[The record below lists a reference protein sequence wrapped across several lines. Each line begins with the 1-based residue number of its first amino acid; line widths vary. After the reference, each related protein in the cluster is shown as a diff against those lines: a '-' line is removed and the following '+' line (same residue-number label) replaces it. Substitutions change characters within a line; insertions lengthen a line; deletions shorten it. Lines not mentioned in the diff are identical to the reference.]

1 MGRFT
6 NLQRPLCWLPC
17 DGIFRSQWLMA
28 WRISVIWEGGTI
40 SQLLVLRWTRLSSYL
55 NFRPKLIHWMV
66 FIWIKLTWMK
76 FLNFCGKA
84 KSTIISCPNMW
95 CSSADY
101 TSITLPAGR
110 KRKKVFFNPGTLSRC
125 SPIFLLPS
133 TVKLR
138 QYTVYMIC
146 SKSAPFSPS
155 IVMSILGPG
164 AALKNVI
171 HDLLPFSFS
180 YYWVWHFENLLLL
193 AVFSFLAF
201 LALNYPISTFLL
213 SFLWLIFV

>member
-1 MGRFT
+1 MDEV
-6 NLQRPLCWLPC
+6 P
-17 DGIFRSQWLMA
+17 
-28 WRISVIWEGGTI
+28 
-40 SQLLVLRWTRLSSYL
+40 
-55 NFRPKLIHWMV
+55 
-66 FIWIKLTWMK
+66 K
-76 FLNFCGKA
+76 FLW
-84 KSTIISCPNMW
+84 KSQKHNHFMPKHVVFFSRLYQHNSPCW
-95 CSSADY
+95 EEEKESF
-101 TSITLPAGR
+101 
-110 KRKKVFFNPGTLSRC
+110 FFNPGTLSRC